1 MTEAKHVT
9 PIFLISL
16 PRSGSTLLQKMLG
29 VSPKISTVAEPWIL
43 LPLGKMLER
52 HGIVADYWQE
62 TCYKALTDLI
72 AELPGGRVEFLELVA
87 GFVRT
92 LYSRIGGRPEAIYFL
107 DKTPRYYLIVPFLS
121 EAFPDAKF
129 LFLFRNPIEV
139 LTSILK
145 TWHGDRLSL
154 KLRSSYVD
162 LVRGPRLMAEGMRL
176 LGERALCVNYAR
188 LVSNPEAVVYS
199 ICQFLRVAF
208 ERQMITDYRKVVF
221 SGGMGD
227 HAGVTRYDG
236 VSLESIDKWKLS
248 LGNTYRK
255 WYATRYVR
263 FLGPDVLAAFELDRD
278 ELLREI
284 SSLKVPFKGAMSDAV
299 GYGMFTAV
307 RLLSRLLIHMRPA
320 EILKILKERPILPY
334 G

>member
-1 MTEAKHVT
+1 MREAKNVT

-16 PRSGSTLLQKMLG
+16 PRSGSTLLQKMLA
-29 VSPKISTVAEPWIL
+29 VSQKISTVAEPWIL
-43 LPLGKMLER
+43 LPLGKMIER

-62 TCYKALTDLI
+62 TCYKAVTALI
-72 AELPGGRVEFLELVA
+72 AEVPGGRAEFLELIA

-92 LYSRIGGRPEAIYFL
+92 LYSRIAGRPEAIYFL
-107 DKTPRYYLIVPFLS
+107 DKTPRYYLIIPFLA

-129 LFLFRNPIEV
+129 IFLLRNPLDV
-139 LTSILK
+139 STSILK
-145 TWHGDRLSL
+145 TWHADRLRP

-162 LVRGPRLMAEGMRL
+162 LVRGPRLMVEGMRL
-176 LGERALCVNYAR
+176 LGARALCVNYTR
-188 LVSNPEAVVYS
+188 LVSNPDAVVDS
-199 ICQFLRVAF
+199 ICQFLCVPF
-208 ERQMITDYRKVVF
+208 ERRMITDYRKIVF
-221 SGGMGD
+221 SGSMGD
-227 HAGVTRYDG
+227 HVGVTRYEG
-236 VSLESIDKWKLS
+236 VSQKSIDNWKLS

-255 WYATRYVR
+255 WYAKRYVR

-284 SSLKVPFKGAMSDAV
+284 SSARVPFKGALSDAL

-307 RLLSRLLIHMRPA
+307 RLLSILVVHMRPA
-320 EILKILKERPILPY
+320 EILKILKERPLLPY